1 MNNQTNGRSEYDERQ
16 DAMLRK
22 LVDTQED
29 FWRIFRIMAEFVEGF
44 SLMAPQRK
52 MVSIFGS
59 ARSTP
64 GSPYYELGVV
74 VARELGKAGFNILTG
89 GGPGIMEAAN
99 KGAQESGAASVGANI
114 QLPFEQSSNKYVDP
128 KRLMTFQHFFV
139 RKVMFVKYAHGFV
152 VLPGGFGT
160 LDEFFE
166 AITLIQTGKTR
177 SFPVI
182 LVGKEYWEGLIDWIK
197 SRLLTTGM
205 ISDSD
210 LEIFHLTDDPAEPAR
225 IISDFYKK
233 RRVLTNF

>member
-29 FWRIFRIMAEFVEGF
+29 FWRIFRIMAEFIEGF

-59 ARSTP
+59 ARSQP

-99 KGAQESGAASVGANI
+99 KGAHESGAASVGANI

-139 RKVMFVKYAHGFV
+139 RKVMFVKYAH
-152 VLPGGFGT
+152 
-160 LDEFFE
+160 
-166 AITLIQTGKTR
+166 AK
-177 SFPVI
+177 
-182 LVGKEYWEGLIDWIK
+182 YWSLRMCICW
-197 SRLLTTGM
+197 RLQRNTC
-205 ISDSD
+205 
-210 LEIFHLTDDPAEPAR
+210 
-225 IISDFYKK
+225 
-233 RRVLTNF
+233 